1 MWGSII
7 STIWLPTVNS
17 GFNAVI
23 GSWKIMEIFPPR
35 SWRISLGESLKIS
48 LPSKMASP
56 AATRTL
62 GPKSPVMDKEV
73 RLFPQPDSPTSPSVS
88 PFPSSKLTPLTASK
102 VP

>member
-1 MWGSII
+1 
-7 STIWLPTVNS
+7 
-17 GFNAVI
+17 
-23 GSWKIMEIFPPR
+23 
-35 SWRISLGESLKIS
+35 
-48 LPSKMASP
+48 MASP